1 VSVVRD
7 WYGTVNEG
15 ASKEIHVDSGGC
27 SANLSFIKSEV
38 KIVEKFKQIPP
49 KNTATSKALVLLAFF
64 GFVLT
69 QPIRALT
76 FNLTYD
82 SSVTSQTNA
91 AQIETAIGIATQTI
105 QTLYTNSSTVNVTV
119 YWGAAGPFSGGI
131 DLGASQTE
139 AIGDYTYAQL
149 TNALNAAR
157 TTVADSNAV
166 ASLPPSDPI
175 AGNVWIMAEAEAKAL
190 GLSSIFGLD
199 PNDTNSND
207 GAIGFA
213 SDVSYTFDSTN
224 RAVAGEFDFISVAE
238 HELTEVMGR
247 DNFGLNENDLYVPYD
262 LFRFTASGTR
272 SFNVNDSNVYFST
285 DNGVSVLKD
294 FNPNNGGDIQ
304 DWTTSTPPDS
314 YDAYISSGVS
324 GKLSSADLTAV
335 SIIGYNLNFTPPRLT
350 GTKLANGN
358 FKINFTNVTGMSFV
372 VLASTNVSLSVSNWT
387 NLGAP
392 TESPIGQYQFTD
404 TQANKMSFYRV
415 SLP

>member
-1 VSVVRD
+1 ML
-7 WYGTVNEG
+7 
-15 ASKEIHVDSGGC
+15 HVDSGGC
-27 SANLSFIKSEV
+27 GAKFSFIKLV
-38 KIVEKFKQIPP
+38 VDKFKKTPL
-49 KNTATSKALVLLAFF
+49 KNTAISKWLVLFTFF

-69 QPIRALT
+69 PQVRAVT

-91 AQIETAIGIATQTI
+91 AQIETALGIATQTI

-119 YWGAAGPFSGGI
+119 YWGAVGPFSDGI

-139 AIGDYTYAQL
+139 AIGYFTYAQL
-149 TNALNAAR
+149 TNALSAAR
-157 TTVADSNAV
+157 MTVAESNAV

-175 AGNVWIMAEAEAKAL
+175 AGNQWIMAEAEAKAL
-190 GLSSIFGLD
+190 GLSSIFSLD
-199 PNDTNSND
+199 TNDTNYND
-207 GAIGFA
+207 GDIGFA
-213 SDVSYTFDSTN
+213 SNVSYTFDPTN
-224 RAVAGEFDFISVAE
+224 RAVATESDFISVAE

-247 DNFGLNENDLYVPYD
+247 DTFGLNENNQYVPYD

-272 SFNVNDSNVYFST
+272 SFNVNDSDVYFSIN
-285 DNGVSVLKD
+285 NGVSVVKY

-314 YDAYISSGVS
+314 YDAFLASGVS

-335 SIIGYNLNFTPPRLT
+335 SILGYDLNFTPPRLT
-350 GTKLANGN
+350 GTKPANGN
-358 FKINFTNVTGMSFV
+358 FTITFTNVTGLSFI
-372 VLASTNVSLSVSNWT
+372 VLASTNISLSASNWT

-392 TESPIGQYQFTD
+392 TESPAGQYQFTD
-404 TQANKMSFYRV
+404 TLSNKMSFYRV